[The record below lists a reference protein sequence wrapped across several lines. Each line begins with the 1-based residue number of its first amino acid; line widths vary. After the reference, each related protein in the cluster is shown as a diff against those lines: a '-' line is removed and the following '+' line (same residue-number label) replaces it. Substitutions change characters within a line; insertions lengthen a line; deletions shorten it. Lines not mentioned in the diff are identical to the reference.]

1 MTAYA
6 RMTKLPQVST
16 TLRSPAAG
24 AAPALLIERT
34 LAHVRDAWGRSGPYR
49 AISVDELAGA
59 AAVSSAHL
67 SRVFRSR
74 HGTAPGAALE
84 RLRIARAAFLLRH
97 GSEPLASIASWC
109 GFADQYH
116 FSHRFSAIC
125 AVPPGAYRRNRVI
138 VDFRDPLNDPGLAEL
153 ASMILPSAL
162 VEQLDDTAA
171 PPPLLPGQ
179 RFAQTFTVPS
189 AMAVN
194 QVCLYLATWFS
205 SDSAATV
212 RLTKIN
218 DADPRPVTTRRL
230 SAMVDHAAEW
240 ISFPAQGSGRY
251 RLELSEAVGTPT
263 WKWHQ
268 GTDVAAV
275 GGSAEIDGVQIANTN
290 FLFSATISG

>member
-1 MTAYA
+1 
-6 RMTKLPQVST
+6 
-16 TLRSPAAG
+16 
-24 AAPALLIERT
+24 LIERT
-34 LAHVRDAWGRSGPYR
+34 LAHVRDAWGGGGPYR
-49 AISVDELAGA
+49 VISVDELAGA

-67 SRVFRSR
+67 SRAFRSR
-74 HGTAPGAALE
+74 HGTAPAAALE
-84 RLRIARAAFLLRH
+84 RLRLARAAFLLRH
-97 GSEPLASIASWC
+97 GSEPLASIATWC

-125 AVPPGAYRRNRVI
+125 GVPPGTYRRSPLSGG
-138 VDFRDPLNDPGLAEL
+138 FRDPLHDRGLAEL

-162 VEQLDDTAA
+162 VEQLDDTTA

-179 RFAQTFTVPS
+179 RFAQTFTVPP

-194 QVCLYLATWFS
+194 RVCLYLATWFS

-212 RLTKIN
+212 RLNRIGE
-218 DADPRPVTTRRL
+218 AGPRPVLTRRL

-268 GTDVAAV
+268 GTDVTPV
-275 GGSAEIDGVQIANTN
+275 GGSAEVDGVVIANTN